1 MGKTLLLMN
10 VRWPTDR
17 YYIKKIC
24 EENNQN
30 IEAQATYKFSKYGLR
45 YILAVIQMQKM
56 KLPFQWI
63 WYEEWK
69 RNLSQYDTIIVFY
82 SLLNTNIINYIHK
95 KNPSARIILYF
106 WDSITST
113 TFIVPEN
120 KRQICELWSY
130 DKSNCKTYNLQ
141 YNSQFYLP
149 SILSPVENKY
159 DVSIVI
165 KDKGR
170 YKQVKEMYD
179 KFSKMGL
186 KIFVRVVRDKTSKEQ
201 DEKLYGNGMEYSELL
216 QIINESKCI
225 VEFVKEGQEGL
236 TLRSMESIFYQ
247 KKLITNNPKIEEE
260 PFFCEN
266 NIMIWNNQDPN
277 QIREFLKSDY
287 KKIDEKIVM
296 QYSFVGWLKNFKE

>member
-1 MGKTLLLMN
+1 M
-10 VRWPTDR
+10 
-17 YYIKKIC
+17 
-24 EENNQN
+24 
-30 IEAQATYKFSKYGLR
+30 
-45 YILAVIQMQKM
+45 
-56 KLPFQWI
+56 
-63 WYEEWK
+63 
-69 RNLSQYDTIIVFY
+69 
-82 SLLNTNIINYIHK
+82 
-95 KNPSARIILYF
+95 
-106 WDSITST
+106 
-113 TFIVPEN
+113 
-120 KRQICELWSY
+120 
-130 DKSNCKTYNLQ
+130 
-141 YNSQFYLP
+141 
-149 SILSPVENKY
+149 SPVENKY

-186 KIFVRVVRDKTSKEQ
+186 KIFARVVRDKTSKEQ

>member
-1 MGKTLLLMN
+1 MGKIILLMN

-17 YYIKKIC
+17 YYINKIC
-24 EENNQN
+24 EKRYQN
-30 IEAQATYKFSKYGLR
+30 IDAKATYKFSGYGLK
-45 YILAVIQMQKM
+45 YILAVMHMQKI

-63 WYEEWK
+63 WYGEWK
-69 RNLSQYDTIIVFY
+69 KNLSQYDTIIVFY
-82 SLLNTNIINYIHK
+82 SLLNINIIDYIHK

-106 WDSITST
+106 WDSVTST

-130 DKSNCKTYNLQ
+130 DKSNCKTYNLK
-141 YNSQFYLP
+141 YNYQFYLP
-149 SILSPVENKY
+149 SILSSYENKY

-179 KFSKMGL
+179 KFNKMGL
-186 KIFVRVVRDKTSKEQ
+186 KFFARVVRDKTSKEQ
-201 DEKLYGNGMEYSELL
+201 DEKIYGKGMEYSELL

-225 VEFVKEGQEGL
+225 VELVKEGQEGL

-247 KKLITNNPKIEEE
+247 KKLITNNLKIKEE
-260 PFFCEN
+260 PFYSEN
-266 NIMIWNNQDPN
+266 NIMIWNNQDQN
-277 QIREFLKSDY
+277 QIREFLESDY
-287 KKIDEKIVM
+287 EKIDEKIVM
-296 QYSFVGWLKNFKE
+296 QYSFMGWLKNFNE